1 MMAASGLSLAFPGS
15 AVGEDGD
22 AWPVRRASARAR
34 TASDQAMFRLDF
46 DTLQSPGWPEQYT
59 NYSLFVCSPR
69 LQEEHLQE
77 VRAAIPGAKLIAYFD
92 TQFAM
97 IDKGCASSGG
107 SSYYQAF
114 NKYFQPKWAITDLA
128 SGLPIC
134 LQSKRGWAGTQPA
147 GWVAFPAAVDAV
159 ARYHRDVTM
168 NASWD
173 GL

>member
-1 MMAASGLSLAFPGS
+1 
-15 AVGEDGD
+15 
-22 AWPVRRASARAR
+22 
-34 TASDQAMFRLDF
+34 MFRLDF
-46 DTLQSPGWPEQYT
+46 DTLNSPGWPALYK

-107 SSYYQAF
+107 ASYYRAF
-114 NKYFQPKWAITDLA
+114 NEYFRPEWAITDLTT
-128 SGLPIC
+128 GLPIC
-134 LQSKRGWAGTQPA
+134 LQNKKGWAGTQPA

-173 GL
+173 GLVRSLMRPFLHLLSSARLPAAVMTYGAN